1 MSFRVGIGF
10 DVHKLNQG
18 HSLVL
23 GGVKINHNKGTVA
36 HSDGDVVIHAICDAL
51 LGSLSLGD
59 IGLLFPDTNDEFKDI
74 DSKFLLIKVLE
85 EIYNKGYEVVNID
98 ISLVLENPKIQPI
111 ITEMRRKISLYSSKI
126 NSSVNQ
132 ISFDDISIKATTNE
146 KLGYVGREEGVA
158 CHAVVLIKKMYK

>member
-10 DVHKLNQG
+10 DVHKLDQG

-85 EIYNKGYEVVNID
+85 KIYNMGYKVVNID
-98 ISLVLENPKIQPI
+98 ISLVLEKPKIQSI
-111 ITEMRRKISLYSSKI
+111 ITQMRRKISQYSSKI

-146 KLGYVGREEGVA
+146 KIGYVGREEGVA
-158 CHAVVLIKKMYK
+158 CHAVVLIKKM

>member
-10 DVHKLNQG
+10 DVHKLDQG

-36 HSDGDVVIHAICDAL
+36 HSDGDVVVHAICDAL

-74 DSKFLLIKVLE
+74 DSKFLLINVLE
-85 EIYNKGYEVVNID
+85 KIYNKGYKVVNID
-98 ISLVLENPKIQPI
+98 ISLVLEKPKIQPI
-111 ITEMRRKISLYSSKI
+111 INEMRRKISQYSSKI

-146 KLGYVGREEGVA
+146 KIGYVGREEGVA
-158 CHAVVLIKKMYK
+158 CHAVVLIKKI

>member
-10 DVHKLNQG
+10 DVHKLDQG

-74 DSKFLLIKVLE
+74 DSKFLLINVLE
-85 EIYNKGYEVVNID
+85 KIYNKGYKVVNID
-98 ISLVLENPKIQPI
+98 ISLVLEKPKIQPI
-111 ITEMRRKISLYSSKI
+111 INEMRRKISQYSSKI
-126 NSSVNQ
+126 NSYVNQ

-146 KLGYVGREEGVA
+146 KIGYVGREEGVA
-158 CHAVVLIKKMYK
+158 CHAVVLIKKI

>member
-10 DVHKLNQG
+10 DVHKLDQG

-74 DSKFLLIKVLE
+74 DSKFLLINVLE
-85 EIYNKGYEVVNID
+85 KIYNKGYKVVNID
-98 ISLVLENPKIQPI
+98 ISLVLEKPKIQPI
-111 ITEMRRKISLYSSKI
+111 INEMRRKISQYSSKI

-146 KLGYVGREEGVA
+146 KIGYVGREEGECMSNIAHV
-158 CHAVVLIKKMYK
+158 

>member
-10 DVHKLNQG
+10 DVHKLDQG

-74 DSKFLLIKVLE
+74 DSKFLLINVLE
-85 EIYNKGYEVVNID
+85 KIYNKGYKVVNID
-98 ISLVLENPKIQPI
+98 ISLVLEKPKIQPI
-111 ITEMRRKISLYSSKI
+111 INKMRRKISQYSSKI

-146 KLGYVGREEGVA
+146 KIGYVGREEGVA
-158 CHAVVLIKKMYK
+158 CHAVVLIKKI

>member
-10 DVHKLNQG
+10 DVHKLDQG

-74 DSKFLLIKVLE
+74 DSKFLLINVLE
-85 EIYNKGYEVVNID
+85 KIYNKGYKVVNID
-98 ISLVLENPKIQPI
+98 ISLVLEKTKIQPI
-111 ITEMRRKISLYSSKI
+111 INEMRRKISQYSSKI

-146 KLGYVGREEGVA
+146 KIGYVGREEGVA
-158 CHAVVLIKKMYK
+158 CHAVVLIKKI

>member
-10 DVHKLNQG
+10 DVHKLDQG

-74 DSKFLLIKVLE
+74 DSKFLLINVLE
-85 EIYNKGYEVVNID
+85 KIYNKGYKVVNID
-98 ISLVLENPKIQPI
+98 ISLVLEKPKIQPI
-111 ITEMRRKISLYSSKI
+111 INEMRRKISQYSSKI

-146 KLGYVGREEGVA
+146 KIGYVGREEGVA
-158 CHAVVLIKKMYK
+158 CHAVVLINKI